1 MLLTLSNLKAL
12 QADFVPQLVSNFE
25 TAFSVKL
32 TEEAKTIRDVLSQI
46 DAKLFESYTKP
57 TISTLDTTIQEGI
70 KASDWVPPT
79 SRPEQVRPYVYTTM
93 LTLVLVH
100 TEISTTIP
108 ITSASTSNN
117 QGSGTLPQP
126 ATSPLLNSV
135 LTHLLTQISSSLL
148 KAFQSR
154 PKYSL
159 PALMQATLDTEFIAQ
174 TMSQFV
180 TEEASSIQS
189 QIYLELD
196 RRTNNDA
203 RTKLQTELGE
213 MRSILKRLRE
223 RTRGEFACFRKVRS
237 ATGGSVK
244 SG

>member
-32 TEEAKTIRDVLSQI
+32 TDEAKTIRDVLGQI
-46 DAKLFESYTKP
+46 ETKLFQSYTNP
-57 TISTLDTTIQEGI
+57 TITTLDTAIQEGI
-70 KASDWVPPT
+70 KAPDWVPST
-79 SRPEQVRPYVYTTM
+79 SRPDQVRPYVFTTM

-108 ITSASTSNN
+108 MTSASTSSS
-117 QGSGTLPQP
+117 QGSGALPQP
-126 ATSPLLNSV
+126 STSPLLASV
-135 LTHLLTQISSSLL
+135 LTHLLTKISSSLL
-148 KAFQSR
+148 RAFQSR
-154 PKYSL
+154 PKYTL

-180 TEEASSIQS
+180 SEEASSIQS
-189 QIYLELD
+189 EIYLELD

-223 RTRGEFACFRKVRS
+223 RTKGEFACFRKMRS
-237 ATGGSVK
+237 ATSGSAK
-244 SG
+244 AG